1 MLDLLNEHLIGHHFG
16 DFNEMVILIIIRFRV
31 WLPET

>member
-16 DFNEMVILIIIRFRV
+16 DFNEMVIIIIIRFRFQIS
-31 WLPET
+31 ET